1 MAAKSW
7 KQSIVLGFLV
17 VAFGLAHSGYV
28 VSTLSSGAASVR
40 WFVVDYPIEI
50 QIWEGFT
57 DQLPQVVDGSDP
69 RAALREALERWMRT
83 TSITFVLGEDTSVSD
98 AGFDQRWPGQSRS
111 STINLVTVADT
122 AANRDLFSGTTIGL
136 SIGTFNSATGRL
148 LDRDLVLNPSETWTT
163 VKDNEADVQNIF
175 DTALHE
181 FGHHLNLNHSVSR
194 ASTMFFSGSR
204 AFSPRFD
211 VLSWDDIAGVN
222 VSYPMVGL
230 NQVTGTISGTVT
242 REGVPVFGAFVVA
255 VDEHGVLSSNAI
267 TVTDGAYQLRFLPP
281 GDYNL
286 YVEPL
291 DSPSTPDNITGGLFD
306 QTMVTDFLPMFFNDV
321 QTSSVT
327 VIAGQTVSGRDFQ
340 VTQGNA
346 TLDPIFL
353 EADPDPFTVS
363 SYTLDAATAVQG
375 EDTVLLVG
383 GDGVDSL
390 IDNQGVFFLSD
401 KLVTGSLAVNGTLS
415 NGDPIKGYNVSVP
428 LDTPKGEFPLFLDNG
443 TSETGMITGG
453 LEVFSPFRYLQAFGQ
468 FADVPGSIT
477 SGVFLVNTD
486 LNQSVSGKISA
497 RGSSGDRT
505 AIDLG
510 SLTSDANS
518 DLDFNL
524 AAGGSLSVTT
534 SGSSQFVGSLR
545 ARADRRIGGTVLFES
560 DTGTTG
566 VGPSR
571 PLYTF
576 LAPIEVK
583 GGGLTVNTGLA
594 LTNLDDRPVK
604 VFVQL
609 QNPAGQAVGN
619 NILDLGANGHLS
631 SFITELISSVGSD
644 FDGSALVTANR
655 PIGATVI
662 GTRPGVFTTFPVIQ
676 NRIFTRSFF
685 AQFAHVGDL
694 SSKLI
699 LLNPSPERTANVT
712 IQVRNQSGSNTS
724 VTLSGEFLSSGAKS
738 LSISPLGSVIL
749 ETQSDVLGSL
759 EVMTQDIPVGGIVL
773 FSSPATGTAGVGEG
787 FPQTDFVL
795 PIDRAAPATD
805 TGIAIVNVQDQAV
818 TLTLNARDTAGT
830 IVATQSISLAARQ
843 QLAEFPNDATLGL
856 GLPDTFVGSLWV
868 EASGEVAATVIRV
881 SPGIL
886 TTFPVVP
893 LAEFITQAN

>member
-1 MAAKSW
+1 MAHKSW
-7 KQSIVLGFLV
+7 KRSIVLGFLV
-17 VAFGLAHSGYV
+17 AVFGFVHSGYV
-28 VSTLSSGAASVR
+28 VSILSDGATSVS

-57 DQLPQVVDGSDP
+57 DQLPQVVDGSNP
-69 RAALREALERWMRT
+69 KAALKEALERWIRT
-83 TSITFVLGEDTSVSD
+83 TSVNFVFGADTSISD
-98 AGFDQRWPGQSRS
+98 AGFDRVH
-111 STINLVTVADT
+111 LVTIADT
-122 AANRDLFSGTTIGL
+122 AANQALFSGATVGL
-136 SIGTFNSATGRL
+136 SLGTFNSVTGQL
-148 LDRDLVLNPSETWTT
+148 LDRDLVFNPSETWTT
-163 VKDNEADVQNIF
+163 VEDTQADVQNIF
-175 DTALHE
+175 DTSLHE

-194 ASTMFFSGSR
+194 TSTMFFSGSR
-204 AFSPRFD
+204 AFSQRFD
-211 VLSWDDIAGVN
+211 VLSWDDIAGAN
-222 VSYPMVGL
+222 VTYPMVGL
-230 NQVTGTISGTVT
+230 DRITGTITGKVT
-242 REGVPVFGAFVVA
+242 RGGLPVFGAFVVA
-255 VDEHGVLSSNAI
+255 VDEHGALSSNAI
-267 TVTDGAYQLRFLPP
+267 TLTDGNYELGFLPP
-281 GDYNL
+281 GDYTL

-291 DSPSTPDNITGGLFD
+291 DSPTGSGNINGGIFEES
-306 QTMVTDFLPMFFNDV
+306 MVTDFLPNFFNDSM
-321 QTSSVT
+321 TPSVT
-327 VIAGQTVSGRDFQ
+327 VTGGGITSGIDFQ
-340 VTQGNA
+340 VTQGNSA
-346 TLDPIFL
+346 VDPKFL
-353 EADPDPFTVS
+353 LVQAELTSSVS
-363 SYTLDAATAVQG
+363 LSVDSVNVDQG
-375 EDTVLLVG
+375 EETNFLVSG
-383 GDGVDSL
+383 TGVDTL
-390 IDNQGVFFLSD
+390 ATNQGIYFLSNE
-401 KLVTGSLAVNGTLS
+401 LVTGKQNAS
-415 NGDPIKGYNVSVP
+415 GDNLKSYPLTVP
-428 LDTPKGEFPLFLDNG
+428 LDTPKGEYSVLLKNDSG
-443 TSETGMITGG
+443 EVGVVTGG
-453 LEVFSPFRYLQAFGQ
+453 LEVFSPLRFLQAFGQ
-468 FADVPGSIT
+468 FADIPGSIT

-486 LNQSVSGKISA
+486 LDQSVSGKISA

-505 AIDLG
+505 AIGLG
-510 SLTSDANS
+510 SLTSDANN

-609 QNPAGQAVGN
+609 QNPAGQAVGST
-619 NILDLGANGHLS
+619 ILDLGGNGHLS
-631 SFITELISSVGSD
+631 SFITDLISGIGSD

-655 PIGATVI
+655 QIGATVI

-712 IQVRNQSGSNTS
+712 IQVRNQSGTS
-724 VTLSGEFLSSGAKS
+724 AAVILSGEFLSTGTKT
-738 LSISPLGSVIL
+738 LSIRPLGSVIL
-749 ETQSDVLGSL
+749 ETQSDIVGSL
-759 EVMTQDIPVGGIVL
+759 EVMTQDIPVGGVVL
-773 FSSPATGTAGVGEG
+773 FSSPVTGTAGVGEG
-787 FPQTDFVL
+787 FPLTSFVL
-795 PIDRAAPATD
+795 PIDRAAATATD

-830 IVATQSISLAARQ
+830 IVATNSVPLAARQ

-856 GLPDTFVGSLWV
+856 GLPDTFVGTLWV

-881 SPGIL
+881 SPGVL
-886 TTFPVVP
+886 TTFPVVS
-893 LAEFITQAN
+893 LAEFITQAE